1 MLLSGKPKPP
11 GVNRSVW
18 LSVSCQLPGTL
29 EENRGRAEPIALS
42 TGFENV
48 SRTGS
53 SGEIG

>member
-1 MLLSGKPKPP
+1 MLLSGKPNPP
-11 GVNRSVW
+11 GVKRSVW

-29 EENRGRAEPIALS
+29 DENRGRAEPIAFS

-53 SGEIG
+53 SGEIA